1 MISTTKP
8 TIVPIRLQIN
18 AFLSF
23 FSCASAVISFLEVTV
38 KTRPTM
44 PNGRQQQTKL
54 SMGPRPTGQYNFWGC
69 HCSGPPD
76 RGYRQ
81 AAAGKAAHCIPEA
94 GYCYLAAGNP
104 RALLHRVLFGLYSQR
119 WSGCFPR
126 SYEHVGQNFTPSGN
140 GLPHFGQFFM
150 FFSSC

>member
-54 SMGPRPTGQYNFWGC
+54 TMDQTNRP
-69 HCSGPPD
+69 
-76 RGYRQ
+76 
-81 AAAGKAAHCIPEA
+81 
-94 GYCYLAAGNP
+94 
-104 RALLHRVLFGLYSQR
+104 V
-119 WSGCFPR
+119 
-126 SYEHVGQNFTPSGN
+126 
-140 GLPHFGQFFM
+140 
-150 FFSSC
+150 